1 MGLLEL
7 YDSMTKK
14 AEETKVQ
21 SDQMA
26 VIEEFAKLAEEQ
38 LKAEGKTITA
48 DEIAVRTDSLIQE
61 ALAVEEM
68 QQKVAE
74 LDESGRVMARAF
86 WDEYTKL
93 ASTKQ

>member
-7 YDSMTKK
+7 YDNMTKK

-21 SDQMA
+21 SEQMA

-38 LKAEGKTITA
+38 LKSEGKTVTA
-48 DEIAVRTDSLIQE
+48 DEIATRTDALIQE
-61 ALAVEEM
+61 ALSVEEM

-86 WDEYTKL
+86 WDEYQQL
-93 ASTKQ
+93 SVKQ